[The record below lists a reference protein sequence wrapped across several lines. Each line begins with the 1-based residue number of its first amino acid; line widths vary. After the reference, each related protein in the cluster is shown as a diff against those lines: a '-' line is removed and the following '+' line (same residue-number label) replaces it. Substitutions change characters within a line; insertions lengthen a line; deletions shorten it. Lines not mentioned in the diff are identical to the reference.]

1 MLTRFSPAQIT
12 TAVTAVATRIA
23 TETPQIG
30 WRNLSEEQLWAELVG
45 CILSSQVRHE
55 SCSAAH
61 ERLTRLGLLNIKR
74 IEDFDEFYYDVHHA
88 LSRPF
93 TSSDNAFSFTGKYRF
108 PKTKSEQ
115 IVGTATRLFHNTE
128 GKGLSI
134 LLYESPDF
142 CSARRKLIT
151 LCRGIGPKQASLF
164 LRNVGFSGDV
174 AVLDAHV
181 MRYMEYM
188 KLLDCPRL
196 TLSSMRNYEKG
207 EHTFRC
213 HAWRVG
219 FTPAV
224 LDTAVWVVMRTI
236 SGEV

>member
-1 MLTRFSPAQIT
+1 MIIRFSPEQISA
-12 TAVTAVATRIA
+12 AVTAVATRIA
-23 TETPQIG
+23 TETSQVG
-30 WRNLSEEQLWAELVG
+30 WRSLSEEQLWAELVG

-55 SCSAAH
+55 TCSAVH
-61 ERLTRLGLLNIKR
+61 ERLTNLGLLDIRR
-74 IEDFDEFYYDVHHA
+74 IEHFDEFWYDLHRA
-88 LSRPF
+88 LSQPF
-93 TSSDNAFSFTGKYRF
+93 SHIDNSFNFAGRYRF

-115 IVGTATRLFHNTE
+115 IVGTAVRLFQNTK

-134 LLYESPDF
+134 LLNESPDVY
-142 CSARRKLIT
+142 SARRRLIM

-164 LRNVGFSGDV
+164 LRNVAFSGDV

-188 KLLDCPRL
+188 KLLECPRL
-196 TLSSMRNYEKG
+196 SLSSMRNYEKG
-207 EHTFRC
+207 EHAFRC

>member
-12 TAVTAVATRIA
+12 VAVTAVATRIA

-61 ERLTRLGLLNIKR
+61 ERLTKLGLLSIKR
-74 IEDFDEFYYDVHHA
+74 VEDFDEFYRDVHHA

-93 TSSDNAFSFTGKYRF
+93 TREDNAFSFTGKYRF

-134 LLYESPDF
+134 VLHESPDF
-142 CSARRKLIT
+142 CSARRELIT

-196 TLSSMRNYEKG
+196 TLSSMSNYEQG

-213 HAWRVG
+213 HAWSVG